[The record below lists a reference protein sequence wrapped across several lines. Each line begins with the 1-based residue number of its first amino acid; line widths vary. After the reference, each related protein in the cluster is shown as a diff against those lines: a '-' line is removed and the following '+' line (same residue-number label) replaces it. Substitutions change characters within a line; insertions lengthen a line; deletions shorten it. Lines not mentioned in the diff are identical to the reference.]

1 MSRGAMILMVA
12 FWSVAAAAGSRRW
25 VLRPRLGQVERKD
38 VMKPKRT
45 LARNTVDRDLALVR
59 AFRMNGTSGF
69 VIGQDL
75 LRGAADPRTLQ
86 RSLRK
91 PGRFREVQ
99 AVWNEE
105 GRM

>member
-1 MSRGAMILMVA
+1 MILMVA
-12 FWSVAAAAGSRRW
+12 FWSVAATEGSRRW
-25 VLRPRLGQVERKD
+25 VLRLRLGQAEGKD

-45 LARNTVDRDLALVR
+45 LARNTVDHDLALVR
-59 AFRMNGTSGF
+59 AFRINGTSGF
-69 VIGQDL
+69 VVGQDL
-75 LRGAADPRTLQ
+75 LRGAADLRTLQ

-99 AVWNEE
+99 AVRNEG